1 MGLTRAQNRAKPSA
15 GQAKAGVL
23 SFYSY
28 NERYEG
34 TTTADLTA
42 IAACTSNKQCI
53 TDGTPQSRGE
63 RRSEQQ
69 SLIVENQRESRESPM
84 LNAF

>member
-1 MGLTRAQNRAKPSA
+1 MSGMKAPQQPISQSA
-15 GQAKAGVL
+15 
-23 SFYSY
+23 
-28 NERYEG
+28 
-34 TTTADLTA
+34 
-42 IAACTSNKQCI
+42 AAHASNKQC
-53 TDGTPQSRGE
+53 TTTARLKLPGE